1 MSARAGLLPNEHGE
15 QTRTCV
21 LGKCSLISAN
31 VHPADRI
38 GDQWRGVF
46 MPRYLFDPES
56 GLFAHRWWAVLLR
69 GIVAVMV
76 GVLTFAWPA
85 VTLSVLVLLFG
96 CYALVDGVFSLVAAA
111 GGRQRQD
118 RWILA
123 LEGII
128 GVWAGVIALRAPHVI
143 ATVLIFFVS
152 FWAMTM
158 GFLKIAAAYR
168 LRREI
173 SGEFW
178 LAASGVLS
186 VVFALLVLARPAIG
200 AFSLILIFAGYVT
213 LMGILLIVLGLEL
226 RGVQTSGSRLTTHP
240 MAGPSGLK

>member
-1 MSARAGLLPNEHGE
+1 
-15 QTRTCV
+15 
-21 LGKCSLISAN
+21 
-31 VHPADRI
+31 
-38 GDQWRGVF
+38 
-46 MPRYLFDPES
+46 MPRYLFDPEI

-69 GIVAVMV
+69 GILAIMA

-85 VTLSVLVLLFG
+85 VALYVLVLLFG
-96 CYALVDGVFSLVAAA
+96 CYALVDGVFSLLAAA
-111 GGRQRQD
+111 GGRDRQD

-128 GVWAGVIALRAPHVI
+128 GVWAGVVALRSPHVI

-200 AFSLILIFAGYVT
+200 AVSLILIFAGYVT
-213 LMGILLIVLGLEL
+213 LMGIIMILLGLEL
-226 RGVQTSGSRLTTHP
+226 RSVQTSGGRDITTHP
-240 MAGPSGLK
+240 MAHRPV

>member
-1 MSARAGLLPNEHGE
+1 MKG
-15 QTRTCV
+15 
-21 LGKCSLISAN
+21 SL
-31 VHPADRI
+31 
-38 GDQWRGVF
+38 
-46 MPRYLFDPES
+46 MPRYLFDPER

-69 GIVAVMV
+69 GVLAVIV
-76 GVLTFAWPA
+76 GVLAFTRPA

-111 GGRQRQD
+111 GGRDRQD

-123 LEGII
+123 LEGVI
-128 GVWAGVIALRAPHVI
+128 GLWAGMVALRAPHVI
-143 ATVLIFFVS
+143 ATVLIFFIS

-173 SGEFW
+173 SGEYW

-186 VVFALLVLARPAIG
+186 VLFALLVFARPAIG
-200 AFSLILIFAGYVT
+200 AFSLVWLFAGYLT
-213 LMGILLIVLGLEL
+213 LMGIILIMLGLEL
-226 RGVQTSGSRLTTHP
+226 RGVQTSGHITTHHIAP
-240 MAGPSGLK
+240 RPV

>member
-1 MSARAGLLPNEHGE
+1 
-15 QTRTCV
+15 
-21 LGKCSLISAN
+21 
-31 VHPADRI
+31 
-38 GDQWRGVF
+38 
-46 MPRYLFDPES
+46 MPRYLFDPEI
-56 GLFAHRWWAVLLR
+56 GLFARRWWAVLLR
-69 GIVAVMV
+69 GILAVMV

-85 VTLSVLVLLFG
+85 VTLYVLVLLFG
-96 CYALVDGVFSLVAAA
+96 CYALVDGVFSLVTAA
-111 GGRQRQD
+111 GGRNRQD

-123 LEGII
+123 LEGVI
-128 GVWAGVIALRAPHVI
+128 GLWAGVVALRAPHVI

-200 AFSLILIFAGYVT
+200 AISLVLIFAGYIT
-213 LMGILLIVLGLEL
+213 LMGIIMIMLGLEL
-226 RGVQTSGSRLTTHP
+226 RGVQTSGSHDITTHP
-240 MAGPSGLK
+240 MAHRPV